1 MKKDTILFDLD
12 GTLINTNELII
23 SSFLYTLHHYFPNQY
38 KREDVIPFIGPPLID
53 SFKSVDSE
61 RYEEMVQMYRKH
73 NTENHD
79 TLVME
84 YEGVFETVEH
94 LKAEGYQLA
103 VVTTKMRPTV
113 EQGLNLTKLNQFFDV
128 VVTYNDVEN
137 VKPHPEPLYKA
148 LRQLGSSTE
157 RAIMV
162 GDSQYDILAGKNA
175 GVTTIGVGYSIK
187 GRDFIQEQQPDF
199 IIDTMPELI
208 EVAKQLK
215 EE

>member
-79 TLVME
+79 ALVME

-94 LKAEGYQLA
+94 LKAEGYHLA

-113 EQGLNLTKLNQFFDV
+113 QQGLNLTKLQQFFDV

-187 GRDFIQEQQPDF
+187 GRDFIQKQQPDF